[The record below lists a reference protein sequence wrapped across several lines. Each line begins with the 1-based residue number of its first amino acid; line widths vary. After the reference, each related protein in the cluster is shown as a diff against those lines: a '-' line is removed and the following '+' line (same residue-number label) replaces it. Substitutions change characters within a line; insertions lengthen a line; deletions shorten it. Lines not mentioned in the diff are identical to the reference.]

1 MASSFHQESNMDI
14 LSDITQKISALPTG
28 ETWEI
33 SARSLWLSHSDF
45 HSIRIFLIREA
56 EKGFFSILNTDHL
69 ASNTTATLQLI
80 KH

>member
-1 MASSFHQESNMDI
+1 MDI
-14 LSDITQKISALPTG
+14 LSNITQKISALPTG

-45 HSIRIFLIREA
+45 HSIHVFLTREA
-56 EKGFFSILNTDHL
+56 EKGSFSIQNIDHM
-69 ASNTTATLQLI
+69 APDATTSLQVI

>member
-1 MASSFHQESNMDI
+1 MDI
-14 LSDITQKISALPTG
+14 LSDITRKISALPTG

-45 HSIRIFLIREA
+45 HSIRIFLTREA
-56 EKGFFSILNTDHL
+56 EKGLFSIQNLDRM
-69 ASNTTATLQLI
+69 APDATATLQVI